1 MRLLNT
7 KKIVPEAFPNPKTP
21 YIPDYAIL
29 SHRWG
34 KTEVSLQEIEN
45 PSQEL
50 CDTVGYQK
58 VKRCCEQAASVGFD
72 YVWIDTCCI
81 DKRNNVELTEA
92 LNSMFQWYRD
102 SRVCYS
108 YLDDVPSSD
117 EPRSEDSRFRQSRWF
132 TRGWTLQ
139 ELLAPLYVVFF
150 GSDWT
155 EIGTK
160 SSLQEVISDITG
172 VDSQVLLTNYS
183 GEISVAQRMAWAS
196 KRETARVE
204 DEAYCLMGLFGVN
217 MPMLYGEGN
226 NAFIR
231 LQLEIIKLSDDQS
244 IFAWSGYNQ
253 QGGRGLLASSPK
265 EFVNCSNVRRYG
277 DDSQTSAFSMTN
289 KGLHIE
295 LPLIPCGNPSEENLF
310 QAVLACQRK
319 QGAGY
324 RDRYPL
330 GIYLQRDQG
339 EHATNYVRVK
349 ADKIEEI
356 KNPFAFH
363 DKSELYVR
371 EKNTSKFDVVQ
382 WMQPQDRYNFSIKKR
397 PRGRPHVK
405 QDRDTKWEISDDE
418 IRSMF
423 ERSGHSGI
431 LLFKDKGGQVFAV
444 VLGVHNYNVWCDI
457 ATDCGHDDIEKL
469 AREYWDGVK
478 YLARWKNLDRRV
490 VPLPEG
496 YSVSLAIKQGQ
507 ISGQRACLI
516 EISTDGDYRLDK
528 VGPGC
533 CWEGWPGYF
542 GSV

>member
-92 LNSMFQWYRD
+92 LNSMFQWYRN

-231 LQLEIIKLSDDQS
+231 LQLEIINLSDDQS

-295 LPLIPCGNPSEENLF
+295 LPLIPCGNPSEKNLF

-356 KNPFAFH
+356 KNPVAFH

-405 QDRDTKWEISDDE
+405 QDRDTKWEINDDE
-418 IRSMF
+418 IRLMF

-431 LLFKDKGGQVFAV
+431 LMFKDKGGQVFAV
-444 VLGVHNYNVWCDI
+444 ILGVHNYNVWCDI

-469 AREYWDGVK
+469 AREYWDGVR

>member
-7 KKIVPEAFPNPKTP
+7 RKIVPEAFPNPRTP
-21 YIPDYAIL
+21 YIPDYAVL

-50 CDTVGYQK
+50 RDTDGYQK

-81 DKRNNVELTEA
+81 DKTNNAELTEA
-92 LNSMFQWYRD
+92 LNSMFHWYRN

-117 EPRSEDSRFRQSRWF
+117 EPGSENSRFRKSRWF

-172 VDSQVLLTNYS
+172 VDSQVLLTNYG

-196 KRETARVE
+196 KRETSRVE

-226 NAFIR
+226 DAFRR
-231 LQLEIIKLSDDQS
+231 LQLEIMKLSDDQS
-244 IFAWSGYNQ
+244 IFAWSGYDQ
-253 QGGRGLLASSPK
+253 RWRRGLLASSPK

-289 KGLHIE
+289 KGLHIQ
-295 LPLIPCGNPSEENLF
+295 LPLIPCGNPYEKNLF

-319 QGAGY
+319 RGEQY
-324 RDRYPL
+324 PDRYPL
-330 GIYLQRDQG
+330 GIYLQRDQV
-339 EHATNYVRVK
+339 EHSTNYVRVK

-356 KNPFAFH
+356 KIPVAFH
-363 DKSELYVR
+363 DRSELYVR
-371 EKNTSKFDVVQ
+371 ERDPSRFDVVN

-397 PRGRPHVK
+397 PRGLPHVE
-405 QDRDTKWEISDDE
+405 QNRYTKWEISDDE
-418 IRSMF
+418 IRLTF
-423 ERSGHSGI
+423 KGSGHSGI
-431 LLFKDKGGQVFAV
+431 LKFEDQGGQVFTV
-444 VLGVHNYNVWCDI
+444 ILGVHNYNVWCDI
-457 ATDCGHDDIEKL
+457 ATDCGHADIKKL
-469 AREYWDGVK
+469 AREYWDGVRQK
-478 YLARWKNLDRRV
+478 ARWNNLDRRV
-490 VPLPEG
+490 ATLSDG
-496 YSVSLAIKQGQ
+496 NSVSLAIKQGQ
-507 ISGQRACLI
+507 TSGQRACLI
-516 EISTDGDYRLDK
+516 EIFTDGDYRLDE

-533 CWEGWPGYF
+533 CLEGW
-542 GSV
+542 